1 MSNISFFKKY
11 GDVFKAIIV
20 LTAVC
25 LVISAAL
32 AFTNNITKD
41 KIAEIEAATA
51 NSAMSALIKGDK
63 YDAMTDQIYGV
74 TEMGVLKG
82 YIITTT
88 AKGYGG
94 DVKVMTAISPENK
107 IIGINI
113 LSAADETPGLGQN
126 ATKPDFYEQ
135 FAGKGADVVVV
146 KNGAKDNEI
155 NAVTGATITSRAV
168 TNAVNEAFKI
178 FNEYLQN
185 AGAMLVP
192 ITETTEVQ

>member
-32 AFTNNITKD
+32 AFTNNITED
-41 KIAEIEAATA
+41 KIAEIEEATA
-51 NSAMSALIKGDK
+51 NSAMAALIKGDK

-94 DVKVMTAISPENK
+94 DVKVMTAISPDNK

-135 FAGKGADVVVV
+135 FAGKSANVVVV